1 METNEYN
8 IWDILGIETTRDE
21 KKITEAY
28 REKLSVTNPEDKP
41 EEFKQLRS
49 AYEEALAYARK
60 PEGAQGEDRQIDEW
74 LKQLADIYNDF
85 AKRKNVENWE
95 ELFSQGICNTAYPDT
110 CGRKTSC
117 CAS

>member
-8 IWDILGIETTRDE
+8 IWDILGIETTKDE

-74 LKQLADIYNDF
+74 LKQLFPRSSGNR
-85 AKRKNVENWE
+85 RKQSKKPLNKGF
-95 ELFSQGICNTAYPDT
+95 FSFRAPNMLPL
-110 CGRKTSC
+110 
-117 CAS
+117 